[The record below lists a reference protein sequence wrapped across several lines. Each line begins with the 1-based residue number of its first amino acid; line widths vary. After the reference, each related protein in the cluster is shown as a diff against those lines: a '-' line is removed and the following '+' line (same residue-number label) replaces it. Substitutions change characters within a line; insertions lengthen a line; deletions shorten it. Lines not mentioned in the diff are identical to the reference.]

1 MAQGKFT
8 ENIVRLRC
16 SVCNHANYV
25 VHKNKKAVTKK
36 LELKKHCSFCNKHT
50 LHKESKK

>member
-8 ENIVRLRC
+8 DNIVRLRC
-16 SVCNHANYV
+16 SECKRVNYHK
-25 VHKNKKAVTKK
+25 HKNKKQVERK
-36 LELKKHCSFCNKHT
+36 LELQKYCSWCKKKT